1 MTWFGW
7 KSVGAGCWQIILC
20 VWLPF
25 FLQLL
30 FCSFISAS
38 LVNSLFISFVFFFPF
53 GFLFFFFFFALIFSL
68 MCSVLCSIFSSLL
81 DPPICSPVLSPFDL
95 FLPLPFKGFHA
106 TYLPRTMIRP
116 GDIVFQS
123 DWGTNNPVHVGL
135 PFISMRAWEIYP
147 YLSRIVIFMK
157 IRFSIWVVVRLGCRC
172 FTISFPSL

>member
-1 MTWFGW
+1 M
-7 KSVGAGCWQIILC
+7 KIRRCWLLADHPLC
-20 VWLPF
+20 LTSFLP
-25 FLQLL
+25 
-30 FCSFISAS
+30 STS
-38 LVNSLFISFVFFFPF
+38 
-53 GFLFFFFFFALIFSL
+53 FLFFYFCFSSQFSLRLFCIFFSFWFSLFFFFALIFSP

-135 PFISMRAWEIYP
+135 PFISMRA
-147 YLSRIVIFMK
+147 
-157 IRFSIWVVVRLGCRC
+157 
-172 FTISFPSL
+172 